1 MSMIRSTLC
10 ISNFEKTGLHIEITL
25 LPHFSLSLG
34 QDIFYDNKFFYS
46 IYFYSPQLQ
55 RGNVLKENFYQ
66 LAEKA
71 STNAASGSGF
81 QSSHKAL
88 RVKTTANNSR

>member
-1 MSMIRSTLC
+1 MLMKWKVAMNKVQKVSNRGKMWMSMIRSTLY

-34 QDIFYDNKFFYS
+34 QDIFYDNKFFYN

-55 RGNVLKENFYQ
+55 RRNV
-66 LAEKA
+66 
-71 STNAASGSGF
+71 
-81 QSSHKAL
+81 
-88 RVKTTANNSR
+88 

>member
-1 MSMIRSTLC
+1 MLMKRKVVMNKVQKVSNRGKMWMSMIRSTLC

-34 QDIFYDNKFFYS
+34 QDIFYDNKFFYN

-55 RGNVLKENFYQ
+55 RGNV
-66 LAEKA
+66 
-71 STNAASGSGF
+71 
-81 QSSHKAL
+81 
-88 RVKTTANNSR
+88 